1 MKKGKL
7 LIMLMV
13 LCIFAGYGQ
22 QLMAAR
28 GDAEVQMAYVVDKN
42 GSYDNKY
49 KTIPADVAN
58 RGSVLGKEHPQGATF
73 WVTFDGIAYLSYCI
87 GYGRDI
93 STSRDGY
100 DVLRP
105 WPDANLNNGSGDIIS
120 DEIVEQLEYVLKFG
134 FVHSVSGD
142 IVDTD
147 EKAEGYMAS
156 LMKDNIIPDA
166 QDRNFATQ
174 IIMWATSEGYFE
186 DYDRMIQ
193 ILKSFCKGKEEGVNP
208 YNIAKDIY
216 DKAYNTYKEC
226 KNEKAVNFNKTYKM
240 TWDENEQ
247 VYKAV
252 ITEDNYTYVLGDMI
266 KGKVTSS
273 NSNLKFKVEEN
284 KITITS
290 TEPIGTASSPV
301 TCTFTREVGE
311 NEGRCFFGQADETR
325 GGGDPQPLA
334 VFIESDMP
342 PETHNFSVYTELGN
356 LKIEKVDEHGK
367 PVPNCEFTIVGPYG
381 FNETLKTDENGVI
394 ELNEINVGTYTI
406 TEVYVEGNL
415 YINESNVNVEV
426 NVEGGRTVTF
436 RGENPYKR
444 GSAQLLKRDAYED
457 TDPKGDS
464 ILEGAEYKLYAAED
478 IYEGSTLLFK
488 ANEEIAHVS
497 TDKTGATPV
506 VKNVESEI
514 ANKELDGLPIGSYYW
529 KETKASKGF
538 NLNNEIINFE
548 ITNDDLDD
556 LYEAD
561 MDTVVKK
568 HLEIPIKGKVQV
580 IKMDNDNN
588 NDDSEND
595 TDKNSATGAQL
606 RLALESDPSE
616 YYDVEIDE
624 NGYAN
629 FVDEDFKER
638 YPDVEFTIPYG
649 KYELIEIKE
658 SDSGESI
665 YYYIQDTTVTIDYQ
679 DEVEERI
686 VMDEPVPM
694 YLQVIKKDLEDK
706 TTVALAGAG
715 FKIWSINDGEFVSL
729 YDSQQDKEIDT
740 FYTGEN
746 GYFVTPREL
755 YAGEYIVY
763 EVQAPEGYA
772 LKEEWKIPENEADLG
787 DPEKGGKYVKIDK
800 QALEV
805 AEDAEFPGIDAGD
818 LIYEIEMTD
827 KRVKG
832 TVTVHKTGPVITDV
846 NMISGEHGVEK
857 RPVYANQG
865 LEGVTYDIYTAEP
878 IVSPDGRTT
887 YEEAN
892 VKVDT
897 LKTDGNGYAQSK
909 ELDLG
914 KYYAIEVDSED
925 DRVIINDDPVYFEL
939 KYEGQDVPVV
949 TENLE
954 LENEN
959 KNAKL
964 TFDKIFEESK
974 YETEEEKYAVFGI
987 YAGHDIKNYEG
998 EVVINTGDLIQ
1009 SIEVNDNT
1017 TVEETLNLPE
1027 GEYYYQE
1034 ILASKSYTKD
1044 ENKYK
1049 FTIDY
1054 SEDVPLVEIKG
1065 ENITNPIEDSDL
1077 ILIKLS
1083 TSAAI
1088 KDETGLYGE
1097 DYVTQLDLDSVSQ
1110 GILENINNMSKEEI
1124 IEYFKNNDDDYVE
1137 DINYLLKGAE
1147 YSVYLDRD
1155 CKIPLKY
1162 KDGTEVKIVT
1172 EEYGV
1177 AELKDLP
1184 LGEYYL
1190 KETKAPV
1197 TAELSN
1203 DVVRVDLTETEANK
1217 PVVCRVL
1224 YDKPLGLTFEKI
1236 DIFTGDR
1243 VKDCKFIITDEDNN
1257 KIVEMTTNES
1267 GIAEI
1272 PIDMFDQGKTYYY
1285 QEIEAPDIYKE
1296 DGKLYTINTEK
1307 HPFVLDYTID
1317 YENEKLIWNNEDKEE
1332 VENYRPVIEELI
1344 VKKTDEETGEPLQ
1357 GCKFSIVLLDE
1368 NGEPYVNEA
1377 GETVYLVKDAVTDEN
1392 GEYRVEKPVY
1402 GTYRF
1407 IEVEAPEGY
1416 DLEEQ
1421 NMEGYEFTIDD
1432 NTPDTL
1438 IFEVTNTGDIAVIA
1452 IVSVALVSMAGII
1465 FVVIRNRKSRKNV

>member
-1 MKKGKL
+1 MKKGKI
-7 LIMLMV
+7 LIILML

-22 QLMAAR
+22 QVMAIL
-28 GDAEVQMAYVVDKN
+28 GDAQVQMAWVVDEN
-42 GSYDNKY
+42 ASYDNKY

-73 WVTFDGIAYLSYCI
+73 WVTFGDMAYLSYCI
-87 GYGRDI
+87 GYGREI
-93 STSRDGY
+93 STS
-100 DVLRP
+100 DVLEP

-134 FVHSVSGD
+134 FVHSVEAEKVNPHFEGD
-142 IVDTD
+142 RGDLR
-147 EKAEGYMAS
+147 AEQYMAS
-156 LMKDNIIPDA
+156 LMKDNIIPEA
-166 QDRNFATQ
+166 QDKNFATQ

-186 DYDRMIQ
+186 DYDKMIQ
-193 ILKSFCKGKEEGVNP
+193 ILRSFCNGKNDGNGNP
-208 YNIAKDIY
+208 FNRAKDIY
-216 DKAYNTYKEC
+216 DKAYKTYQAC
-226 KNEKAVNFNKTYKM
+226 KNEKAVNFDKTYKM

-252 ITEDNYTYVLGDMI
+252 ITEDNYKYILDDMI

-290 TEPIGTASSPV
+290 TVPIGTASSPV

-311 NEGRCFFGQADETR
+311 NEGTCFFGQADYTS
-325 GGGDPQPLA
+325 GGDDPQPLA
-334 VFIESDMP
+334 VFREGDMP

-964 TFDKIFEESK
+964 TFDKIFEESIYDIK
-974 YETEEEKYAVFGI
+974 EEKYAVFGV
-987 YAGHDIKNYEG
+987 YAGHDIKDYKG
-998 EVVINTGDLIQ
+998 KVVINNGDLIQ
-1009 SIEVNDNT
+1009 TIELNNNI

-1034 ILASKSYTKD
+1034 IIAAPSYTKD
-1044 ENKYK
+1044 ESKYA

-1054 SEDVPLVEIKG
+1054 EEDAEIVEIEGKTVKN
-1065 ENITNPIEDSDL
+1065 EIEDADL
-1077 ILIKLS
+1077 MLIKLS
-1083 TSAAI
+1083 TSSFI
-1088 KDETGLYGE
+1088 DETGIYGSNDIDKE
-1097 DYVTQLDLDSVSQ
+1097 KLDALSQELLDEIKSLSKDQL
-1110 GILENINNMSKEEI
+1110 IKYLEENTT
-1124 IEYFKNNDDDYVE
+1124 
-1137 DINYLLKGAE
+1137 NYLLSGAE
-1147 YSVYLDRD
+1147 YSIYLDEE
-1155 CKIPLKY
+1155 CTKPLKL
-1162 KDGTEVKIVT
+1162 KDGTEVKIT
-1172 EEYGV
+1172 TDEYGL
-1177 AELKDLP
+1177 AEVKELP
-1184 LGEYYL
+1184 LGVYYL
-1190 KETKAPV
+1190 KETKAPAK
-1197 TAELSN
+1197 AELSN
-1203 DVVRVDLTETEANK
+1203 EVIQIELTTSDTEVELAYRLLVDKSITF
-1217 PVVCRVL
+1217 
-1224 YDKPLGLTFEKI
+1224 TFEKI

-1332 VENYRPVIEELI
+1332 VDNYRPVIEELV

-1368 NGEPYVNEA
+1368 NGDPYVNEA
-1377 GETVYLVKDAVTDEN
+1377 GETVYLVKDAITDEN

>member
-1 MKKGKL
+1 MKKGKI
-7 LIMLMV
+7 LIILML

-22 QLMAAR
+22 QVMAIL
-28 GDAEVQMAYVVDKN
+28 GDAQVQMAWVVDEN
-42 GSYDNKY
+42 ASYDNKY

-73 WVTFDGIAYLSYCI
+73 WVTFGDMAYLSYCI
-87 GYGRDI
+87 GYGREI
-93 STSRDGY
+93 STS
-100 DVLRP
+100 DVLEP

-134 FVHSVSGD
+134 FVHSVEAEKVNPHFEGD
-142 IVDTD
+142 RGDLR
-147 EKAEGYMAS
+147 AEQYMAS
-156 LMKDNIIPDA
+156 LMKDNIIPEA
-166 QDRNFATQ
+166 QDKNFATQ

-186 DYDRMIQ
+186 DYDKMIQ
-193 ILKSFCKGKEEGVNP
+193 ILRSFCNGKNDGNGNP
-208 YNIAKDIY
+208 FNRAKDIY
-216 DKAYNTYKEC
+216 DKAYKTYQAC
-226 KNEKAVNFNKTYKM
+226 KNEKAVNFDKTYKM

-252 ITEDNYTYVLGDMI
+252 ITEDNYKYILDDMI

-290 TEPIGTASSPV
+290 TVPIGTASSPV

-311 NEGRCFFGQADETR
+311 NEGTCFFGQADYTS
-325 GGGDPQPLA
+325 GGDDPQPLA
-334 VFIESDMP
+334 VFREGDMP

-538 NLNNEIINFE
+538 NLNNEIINLE
-548 ITNDDLDD
+548 ITIDDLDD

-964 TFDKIFEESK
+964 TFDKIFEESIYDIK
-974 YETEEEKYAVFGI
+974 EEKYAVFGV
-987 YAGHDIKNYEG
+987 YAGHDIKDYKG
-998 EVVINTGDLIQ
+998 KVVINNGDLIQ
-1009 SIEVNDNT
+1009 TIELNNNI

-1034 ILASKSYTKD
+1034 IIAAPSYTKD
-1044 ENKYK
+1044 ESKYA

-1054 SEDVPLVEIKG
+1054 EEDAEIVEIEGKTVKN
-1065 ENITNPIEDSDL
+1065 EIEDADL
-1077 ILIKLS
+1077 MLIKLS
-1083 TSAAI
+1083 TSSFI
-1088 KDETGLYGE
+1088 DETGIYGSNDIDKE
-1097 DYVTQLDLDSVSQ
+1097 KLDALSQELLDEIKSLSKDQL
-1110 GILENINNMSKEEI
+1110 IKYLEENTT
-1124 IEYFKNNDDDYVE
+1124 
-1137 DINYLLKGAE
+1137 NYLLSGAE
-1147 YSVYLDRD
+1147 YSIYLDEE
-1155 CKIPLKY
+1155 CTKPLKL
-1162 KDGTEVKIVT
+1162 KDGTEVKIT
-1172 EEYGV
+1172 TDEYGL
-1177 AELKDLP
+1177 AEVKELP
-1184 LGEYYL
+1184 LGVYYL
-1190 KETKAPV
+1190 KETKAPAK
-1197 TAELSN
+1197 AELSN
-1203 DVVRVDLTETEANK
+1203 EVIQIELTTSDTEVELAYRLLVDKSITF
-1217 PVVCRVL
+1217 
-1224 YDKPLGLTFEKI
+1224 TFEKI

-1332 VENYRPVIEELI
+1332 VDNYRPVIEELV

-1368 NGEPYVNEA
+1368 NGDPYVNEA
-1377 GETVYLVKDAVTDEN
+1377 GETVYLVKDAITDEN

>member
-1 MKKGKL
+1 MKKGKI
-7 LIMLMV
+7 LIILML

-22 QLMAAR
+22 QVMAAR

-208 YNIAKDIY
+208 YDIAKDIY
-216 DKAYNTYKEC
+216 DKAYNTYKAC
-226 KNEKAVNFNKTYKM
+226 KNEKAVNFDKTYKM

-252 ITEDNYTYVLGDMI
+252 ITEDNYKYILDDMI

-301 TCTFTREVGE
+301 TCTFTRKVGV

-334 VFIESDMP
+334 VFREGDMP

-394 ELNEINVGTYTI
+394 ELNEINAGTYTI

-548 ITNDDLDD
+548 ITNDNLDD

-706 TTVALAGAG
+706 STVALAGAG

-964 TFDKIFEESK
+964 TFDKIFEESIYDIK
-974 YETEEEKYAVFGI
+974 EEKYAVFGV
-987 YAGHDIKNYEG
+987 YAGHDIKDYKG
-998 EVVINTGDLIQ
+998 KVVINNGDLIQ
-1009 SIEVNDNT
+1009 TIELNNNI

-1034 ILASKSYTKD
+1034 IIAAPSYTKD
-1044 ENKYK
+1044 ESKYD

-1054 SEDVPLVEIKG
+1054 EEDAEIVEIEGKTVKN
-1065 ENITNPIEDSDL
+1065 EIEDADL
-1077 ILIKLS
+1077 MLIKLS
-1083 TSAAI
+1083 TSSFI
-1088 KDETGLYGE
+1088 DETGIYGSNDIDKE
-1097 DYVTQLDLDSVSQ
+1097 KLDALSQELLDEIKSLSKDQL
-1110 GILENINNMSKEEI
+1110 IKYLEENTT
-1124 IEYFKNNDDDYVE
+1124 
-1137 DINYLLKGAE
+1137 NYLLSGAE
-1147 YSVYLDRD
+1147 YSIYLDEE
-1155 CKIPLKY
+1155 CTKPLKL
-1162 KDGTEVKIVT
+1162 KDGTEVKIT
-1172 EEYGV
+1172 TDEYGL
-1177 AELKDLP
+1177 AEVKELP
-1184 LGEYYL
+1184 LGVYYL
-1190 KETKAPV
+1190 KETKAPAK
-1197 TAELSN
+1197 AELSN
-1203 DVVRVDLTETEANK
+1203 EVIQIELTTSDTEVELAYRLLVDKSITF
-1217 PVVCRVL
+1217 
-1224 YDKPLGLTFEKI
+1224 TFEKI

-1332 VENYRPVIEELI
+1332 VDNYRPVIEELV

-1368 NGEPYVNEA
+1368 NGDPYVNEA
-1377 GETVYLVKDAVTDEN
+1377 GETVYLVKDAITDEN